1 MKGRIGMA
9 QRKFYI
15 SAKRLV
21 ANDACEH
28 QVERFIKTFGEGK
41 VLLTDANFEKAVAA
55 GLSIWWFALMYLP
68 RDKYRE
74 VTRVGL
80 GSSKWE
86 PQAFW
91 ELIKAHMKAD
101 KAERP
106 AEWYE

>member
-1 MKGRIGMA
+1 MPR
-9 QRKFYI
+9 REFYI
-15 SAKRLV
+15 SAKRLR
-21 ANDACEH
+21 ANDACPD
-28 QVERFIKTFGEGK
+28 QVGRFIETFGESK

-68 RDKYRE
+68 RDKYHE
-74 VTRVGL
+74 VTSVGL
-80 GSSKWE
+80 GNFKRES
-86 PQAFW
+86 QAFW